1 VIGILY
7 AALGWMA
14 VIGLACVGWFVF
26 RRIDRGS
33 ARILKAI
40 TAPFDERTAS
50 LVRSVLAAEPLLRD
64 GQPARGKIVN
74 VTGAGVT
81 FQGDDNDV
89 VRVVVEV
96 TPPGMQGGATG
107 PSPTGAAPYTAECT
121 MWILS
126 DDRPNFEP
134 GTEHEV
140 RIDPQDPKRIALAG
154 TPFDTLRWVA
164 QRSSWGDKV

>member
-1 VIGILY
+1 MRVLVVEDSVPLRQPVVK
-7 AALGWMA
+7 A
-14 VIGLACVGWFVF
+14 
-26 RRIDRGS
+26 
-33 ARILKAI
+33 LKAP
-40 TAPFDERTAS
+40 ADERVAS
-50 LVRSVLAAEPLLRD
+50 LVRSILAAEPLLRT

-74 VTGAGVT
+74 VAGAGVC

-96 TPPGMQGGATG
+96 TPLGGQGGATG
-107 PSPTGAAPYTAECT
+107 PSPVGAAPYTAECV

-126 DDRPNFEP
+126 DDRPGFEP

-140 RIDPQDPKRIALAG
+140 RVDPQDPTRIALAG